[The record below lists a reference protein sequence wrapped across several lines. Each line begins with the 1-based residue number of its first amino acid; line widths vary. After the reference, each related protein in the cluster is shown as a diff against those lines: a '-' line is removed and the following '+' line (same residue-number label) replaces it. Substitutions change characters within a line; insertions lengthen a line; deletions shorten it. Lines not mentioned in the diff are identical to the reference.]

1 MVHRQKWFYGKRKKA
16 AGIHSDLL
24 NPSHGGINLSPGTS
38 APKARLRTCNP
49 RLISTQ
55 NREDLKHFHTFLV
68 CIYHSTR
75 AQGFWEERDTLSV
88 ENKQVIV
95 ASAYGSS

>member
-1 MVHRQKWFYGKRKKA
+1 MVHRQKRFYGKRKKA

-24 NPSHGGINLSPGTS
+24 NSSHGGINLSPGTS
-38 APKARLRTCNP
+38 APKARLRACNP
-49 RLISTQ
+49 RLSTQ
-55 NREDLKHFHTFLV
+55 NREDLRSFHTFLV
-68 CIYHSTR
+68 CIYHSTC
-75 AQGFWEERDTLSV
+75 AQGFWEERDTLTV

>member
-38 APKARLRTCNP
+38 APEARLRACNP
-49 RLISTQ
+49 RLRAR
-55 NREDLKHFHTFLV
+55 NREDIKSFHTFLICV
-68 CIYHSTR
+68 YHSTC
-75 AQGFWEERDTLSV
+75 AQGFGEERDTLTA
-88 ENKQVIV
+88 ENKQAIV
-95 ASAYGSS
+95 ASAYGQS